1 MLLLALETATDVCSV
16 AVADG
21 SRLVAEV
28 SLRRPR
34 AHAEQLVPMVGEALR
49 LAGRAATDLGAVAV
63 SQGPGS
69 YTGLRIGASTA
80 KGLALAAGARLVAV
94 PSLEALASRA
104 APFAGPGDL
113 VLPAFNARRDEVY
126 AAAFRVG
133 VGGAITPLRD
143 TAVLSLGALG
153 AWAPSPES
161 GCVWLLGEGARQT
174 APALAEAGMEARV
187 LGPEAVAPSAAAVA
201 RRAWPRIESGAFE
214 DVAAFEPF
222 YLKAF
227 VAKKPKGSIFDRLPS

>member
-1 MLLLALETATDVCSV
+1 
-16 AVADG
+16 G
-21 SRLVAEV
+21 PRLVAEV

-49 LAGRAATDLGAVAV
+49 LAGRAAADLGAVAV

-94 PSLEALASRA
+94 PSLEALAARA
-104 APFAGPGDL
+104 APFASAGDL

-126 AAAFRVG
+126 VAAFRVDASR
-133 VGGAITPLRD
+133 VDAGGALTLLKE
-143 TAVLSLGALG
+143 TAALSPAALA
-153 AWAPSPES
+153 AWAPPSE
-161 GCVWLLGEGARQT
+161 GGGVWLLGEGAAQT
-174 APALAEAGMEARV
+174 APALAEAGIEARA

-201 RRAWPRIESGAFE
+201 RRAWPRIEAGAFE